1 MKKSVLA
8 ISAVVSAAL
17 MMSFVSCNKKAETAA
32 PASAPAAEAKAAEPA
47 APAPA
52 KAAEVKPLSDARYVS
67 ANDIDKGVVSTSL
80 EQPDGFVLVA
90 TEEKAME
97 VQSIADVP
105 KTVGEDI
112 FTQRIST
119 KGSGKVDF
127 RNISFPAKAGET
139 IRCYALSSSKTDS
152 RPLHVVNVESGEEI
166 GVITME
172 PDNGSNPVTV
182 GDVAVAKDGTYCVYA
197 TSGTGYIY
205 QVIVGK

>member
-1 MKKSVLA
+1 MKKSVMT

-17 MMSFVSCNKKAETAA
+17 MMSFASCNKKSTDLT
-32 PASAPAAEAKAAEPA
+32 PTQSPAAETNAGASAKAAA
-47 APAPA
+47 AD
-52 KAAEVKPLSDARYVS
+52 VKPLSDARYVS
-67 ANDIDKGVVSTSL
+67 ANDIDVGVVSSNL

-90 TEEKAME
+90 SDEKAME

-105 KTVGEDI
+105 KTVGEDV

-166 GVITME
+166 GIVTME
-172 PDNGSNPVTV
+172 PDNGTNPVTV
-182 GDVAVAKDGTYCVYA
+182 GDISVPKDGTYCVYA
-197 TSGTGYIY
+197 TAGTGYIY
-205 QVIVGK
+205 QVVVGK